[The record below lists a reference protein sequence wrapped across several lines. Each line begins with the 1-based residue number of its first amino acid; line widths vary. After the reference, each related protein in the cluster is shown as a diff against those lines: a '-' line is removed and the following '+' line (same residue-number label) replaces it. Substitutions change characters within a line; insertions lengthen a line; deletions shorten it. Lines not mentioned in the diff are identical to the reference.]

1 MQQPWGGMNPM
12 QVVGAVGFQH
22 RRLDIPD
29 NLDPAVADIIR
40 KCWQTDPKMRPTFTE
55 IMAALKPLQK
65 PITSSQ
71 VPRPV
76 PSVSSGRETGQ
87 ISKFLADSTG

>member
-1 MQQPWGGMNPM
+1 
-12 QVVGAVGFQH
+12 
-22 RRLDIPD
+22 
-29 NLDPAVADIIR
+29 
-40 KCWQTDPKMRPTFTE
+40 MRPTFTE